1 MNRAGAKLL
10 GAAEERL
17 RGRAAADLNL
27 VDCLAKNAPRTLQKS
42 FAGGGGT
49 LGRDVDE
56 VP

>member
-17 RGRAAADLNL
+17 LGRAAADLDL
-27 VDCLAKNAPRTLQKS
+27 VDCLTKNAPRTLQKS
-42 FAGGGGT
+42 FAGGGT

>member
-17 RGRAAADLNL
+17 LGRAAADLDL
-27 VDCLAKNAPRTLQKS
+27 VDYLAKNAPRTLQKS
-42 FAGGGGT
+42 FAGGT